1 MLAAPSRLRQSADF
15 QQTVRQ
21 GVRAGRPHLVVHLLC
36 RQVDEPARIGFT
48 VGAQVGGSVTRHRVT
63 RQLRELSRPLMATL
77 PPGSNVV
84 VRALPAITHTRYHEL
99 AHELSEALLAAMR
112 KAQR

>member
-21 GVRAGRPHLVVHLLC
+21 GVRAGRPHLVVHLLF
-36 RQVDEPARIGFT
+36 RQVEEPARIGFT

-63 RQLRELSRPLMATL
+63 RQLRALSQPLLRTL
-77 PPGSNVV
+77 PAGTNVV
-84 VRALPAITHTRYHEL
+84 VRALPNAATVGFQTLAAEL
-99 AHELSEALLAAMR
+99 PEALSSALR